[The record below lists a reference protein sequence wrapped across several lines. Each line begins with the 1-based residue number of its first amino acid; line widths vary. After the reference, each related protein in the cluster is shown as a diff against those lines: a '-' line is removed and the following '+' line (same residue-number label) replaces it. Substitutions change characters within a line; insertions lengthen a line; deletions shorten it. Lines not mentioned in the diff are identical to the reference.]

1 MRNDHMK
8 SLQQRLQ
15 EAHNQL
21 ANCKETSQIRAEDLQ
36 AENKKLAEELEAA
49 KKSITEKDELLRK
62 ASEEKLEQ
70 EGHTPMQPVAV
81 MSSRQQML
89 GGQASDSLTTP
100 ELLHDRIPRN

>member
-1 MRNDHMK
+1 M
-8 SLQQRLQ
+8 
-15 EAHNQL
+15 
-21 ANCKETSQIRAEDLQ
+21 
-36 AENKKLAEELEAA
+36 
-49 KKSITEKDELLRK
+49 RK

-70 EGHTPMQPVAV
+70 EVHTPMQPVAV